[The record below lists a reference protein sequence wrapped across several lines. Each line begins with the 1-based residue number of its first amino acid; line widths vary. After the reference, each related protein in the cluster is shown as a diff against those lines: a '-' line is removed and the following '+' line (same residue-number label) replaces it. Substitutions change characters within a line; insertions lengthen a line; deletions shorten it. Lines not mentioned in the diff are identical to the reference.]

1 MTSAKN
7 RLTPRPT
14 RTLPVLL
21 LCLAASL
28 CLYAC
33 AGAAKQKPEAGE
45 TGYLD
50 QVQEFVERGR
60 YAAALALVDARIQRE
75 PDNYEQYLLRAT
87 VFTTMHQDDKALADL
102 DYALAVFDRTK
113 RNFPPKEHNPRLAGI
128 HKDYALACY
137 LAERRAEG
145 PAAQKYRELFTVHAG
160 LVKSL
165 DEPTYLDLTA
175 MIGKALDAQPAGQP
189 QAAPSAA
196 PGATPAE

>member
-1 MTSAKN
+1 
-7 RLTPRPT
+7 
-14 RTLPVLL
+14 
-21 LCLAASL
+21 LCTALSL

-33 AGAAKQKPEAGE
+33 AGAAKQKPAADDN
-45 TGYLD
+45 GYLD
-50 QVQEFVERGR
+50 QIQEFVERGR
-60 YAAALALVDARIQRE
+60 YAAALALVDERIQRE

-102 DYALAVFDRTK
+102 DYALAVFDRTH
-113 RNFPPKEHNPRLAGI
+113 RNYPPKEQNPRLAGI

-145 PAAQKYRELFTVHAG
+145 QAAQKYRDLFTIHAG

-165 DEPTYLDLTA
+165 DAPTYLDLTT
-175 MIGKALDAQPAGQP
+175 MIGKALDNQPAAQPRVEPG
-189 QAAPSAA
+189 AA